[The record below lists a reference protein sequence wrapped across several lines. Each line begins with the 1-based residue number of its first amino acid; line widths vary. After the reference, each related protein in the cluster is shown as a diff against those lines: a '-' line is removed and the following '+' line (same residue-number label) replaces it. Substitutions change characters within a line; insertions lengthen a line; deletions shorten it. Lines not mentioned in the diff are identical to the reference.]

1 MKKKIGV
8 LTYHHVMNDGAILQA
23 YSQAMALNNHFHKYN
38 TYIIDYKIKSMEIR
52 ELKRFV
58 IRPVFRF
65 DFSTLKRYIKLKK
78 FINQKLP
85 LSYSGLISDD
95 YNKAIRYLKD
105 QYDVI
110 VVGSDEVWKN
120 ICEKRVNKRPFPNI
134 YWLSNELES
143 KKIALAASAN
153 RCDYRHIGKKNRKI
167 GKKLL
172 QDFDFIGVRDQHTI
186 DFVRSIGIG
195 KEVYKVPDPTF
206 TYELTEKYDEM
217 IANKLKVKGIDLDK
231 PVLSFRTGT
240 GTSQKEKLC
249 KLASEYFKG
258 KGYQIVSIGGHNK
271 YAEYNLSEMFD
282 PFEWAHVYKFFDFC
296 ITDRFHGT
304 IFSLKNG
311 IPFLSIEDDEY
322 YKRIKSKIVDLLE
335 DFEMMNHYLYMDGS
349 DYDLE
354 EILSDIEKD
363 FSVKDVR
370 MKVKMMRG
378 RYYKMLETMGDVL

>member
-23 YSQAMALNNHFHKYN
+23 YSQAMALDNHFN
-38 TYIIDYKIKSMEIR
+38 NFDTYIIDYRIKSMEIR
-52 ELKRFV
+52 ELKRFL

-78 FINQKLP
+78 FINHKLP
-85 LSYSGLISDD
+85 LSYSSLISDD
-95 YNKAIRYLKD
+95 YNKTVRYLKD

-120 ICEKRVNKRPFPNI
+120 ICEKKVNKRPFPNI
-134 YWLSNELES
+134 YWLSNELKC

-172 QDFDFIGVRDQHTI
+172 QDFDFIGVRDHHTVE
-186 DFVRSIGIG
+186 FVRSLGVE

-206 TYELTEKYDEM
+206 SYDLTKDYYEAIEDKLRARGLDLNIPIICFRTARTEKK
-217 IANKLKVKGIDLDK
+217 I
-231 PVLSFRTGT
+231 
-240 GTSQKEKLC
+240 KLC
-249 KLASEYFKG
+249 KRARKYFRN
-258 KGYQIVSIGGHNK
+258 KGYQTVSIGGPNK
-271 YAEYNLSEMFD
+271 YADHDLSEMFD

-304 IFSLKNG
+304 IFSLKNET
-311 IPFLSIEDDEY
+311 PFLSIEDDEY

-335 DFEMMNHYLYMDGS
+335 DFEMMNHYLYLDGS

-370 MKVKMMRG
+370 RKVKMMRG
-378 RYYKMLETMGDVL
+378 RYYKILDTIGKVI